1 MTGLGSLQRQYL
13 ILILHCT
20 NKCSVLSGSV
30 GVSKTDDVKLSPWY
44 NALMAVVVS
53 ISSIFFFAAALLL
66 TIPFSIAYT
75 FGMGVS
81 EADDVEL
88 SPCQQSARNV
98 LTSICST
105 YFFGA
110 ALVLVVPV
118 IVVYTDMTIFTLVCR
133 HLCNSVLLT
142 LLRMQPLVAAIV
154 VAAIVVEAIVTA
166 AIMADYAVGWCLTAI
181 YAMDT
186 SDCAITI
193 MAAYPMS
200 WCLTAIYAMVTNL
213 ELSDF
218 ACIPTIA
225 YFRLILLVTILWTI
239 MSRTTGNL
247 NHLIGSFTFTRS
259 HQYLLPHTHI
269 DSLRDRQTADSVQY
283 YFYLF
288 ML

>member
-30 GVSKTDDVKLSPWY
+30 GVSRIDDVKLSPWY

-66 TIPFSIAYT
+66 TIPFTIAYT

-105 YFFGA
+105 SFFGA

-133 HLCNSVLLT
+133 QLCNSCVTHFALHAAFGGSNRGGSNRGGSHRHCSNHGGLRRGLVFDSNLRDGHFGLCYHNHGGLSYELVLDSNLRDDHGLGVVRLCMHSNHC
-142 LLRMQPLVAAIV
+142 LL
-154 VAAIVVEAIVTA
+154 
-166 AIMADYAVGWCLTAI
+166 
-181 YAMDT
+181 
-186 SDCAITI
+186 S
-193 MAAYPMS
+193 
-200 WCLTAIYAMVTNL
+200 
-213 ELSDF
+213 
-218 ACIPTIA
+218 
-225 YFRLILLVTILWTI
+225 
-239 MSRTTGNL
+239 
-247 NHLIGSFTFTRS
+247 
-259 HQYLLPHTHI
+259 I
-269 DSLRDRQTADSVQY
+269 DSAGDYPLDDYVQDNW
-283 YFYLF
+283 
-288 ML
+288 